1 LHPEIPEEGQSLE
14 KLFAGRLDIDQVMIR
29 LREAAREAGLPF
41 SGERRMT
48 YNSRLAQ
55 ELSKWAEAKGVGDL
69 FHKTLFRAYF
79 VDGLNIAK
87 PSVLL
92 ELVKTMGLPVEE
104 ADSVLRERTY
114 KIAVDSDWRH
124 SRELGIQAV
133 PTLVMA
139 GKALV
144 GAYPYEKM
152 AGFVNSAL
160 SPQKG

>member
-1 LHPEIPEEGQSLE
+1 
-14 KLFAGRLDIDQVMIR
+14 MIR
-29 LREAAREAGLPF
+29 LREAAREAELPF

-48 YNSRLAQ
+48 YNSRLSQ
-55 ELSKWAEAKGVGDL
+55 ELSKWAEAKGEGAL
-69 FHKTLFRAYF
+69 FHKTIFQAYF

-87 PSVLL
+87 IPVLL

-104 ADSVLRERTY
+104 ADSVLRERSY
-114 KIAVDSDWRH
+114 KKAVDSDWSH

-152 AGFVNSAL
+152 ASFVTSAL
-160 SPQKG
+160 SLDKG

>member
-1 LHPEIPEEGQSLE
+1 LHPETPEEGQSLE
-14 KLFAGRLDIDQVMIR
+14 ELFAGRLDIDQVMIR
-29 LREAAREAGLPF
+29 LREAAREAELPF

-55 ELSKWAEAKGVGDL
+55 ELSKWAETKGEGDL
-69 FHKTLFRAYF
+69 FHKTIFQAYF

-87 PSVLL
+87 IPVLL
-92 ELVKTMGLPVEE
+92 ELVKNMGLPVEE
-104 ADSVLRERTY
+104 AGSVLRERPY
-114 KIAVDSDWRH
+114 KKAVDADWLH
-124 SRELGIQAV
+124 SRQMGITAV

-152 AGFVNSAL
+152 SAFVSSNL
-160 SPQKG
+160 SSYKV